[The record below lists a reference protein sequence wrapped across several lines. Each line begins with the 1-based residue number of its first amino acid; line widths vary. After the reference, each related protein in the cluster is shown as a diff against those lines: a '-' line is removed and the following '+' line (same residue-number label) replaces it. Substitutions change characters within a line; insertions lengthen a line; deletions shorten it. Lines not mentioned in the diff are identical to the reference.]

1 MHLPSPADI
10 WDLPK
15 DCVVAPLDHGGY
27 NNHLF
32 RVDVSGK
39 PAHVLRVYG
48 NHSNPR
54 LIEHEL
60 AVVLQLQRQKLPFAV
75 PAPEFTRRGEMCAT
89 VSTPDGMKLMVLL
102 PFLRGVNPTPSNLG
116 QARAVGSAI
125 AQLLNA
131 MKRVDTRGLRL
142 PPSYLMLERVH
153 PLVPEPL
160 RAMDELGTLA
170 DKTTRFQINDI
181 LERVTSEANGVWRAL
196 GAQLTHGDVIPG
208 NILTEGERVSAILDF
223 ENCASNPRAMDLA
236 GALDTWLWDVLGDAD
251 ALWRR
256 YDAVGAGF
264 TSVTRLSRDEIAAL
278 PMLILLRNA
287 SVLMHLIGRFT
298 SGLSPYIDVENWLET
313 MIQLDEWLTENNDE
327 MRARAAKW

>member
-32 RVDVSGK
+32 RVDVSGT
-39 PAHVLRVYG
+39 ATHVLRVYG

-75 PAPEFTRRGEMCAT
+75 PAPEFTLRGEMCAT
-89 VSTPDGMKLMVLL
+89 VSTPDGIKLMVLL

-116 QARAVGSAI
+116 QARAIGSAI

-170 DKTTRFQINDI
+170 NKTTRFQINDI
-181 LERVTSEANGVWRAL
+181 LERVTADANGAWRAL

-264 TSVTRLSRDEIAAL
+264 SSVIRLSRDEIAAL

-313 MIQLDEWLTENNDE
+313 MIQLDEWLTENNEE
-327 MRARAAKW
+327 MRARAAQW

>member
-1 MHLPSPADI
+1 MQLPSPAAI

-32 RVDVSGK
+32 RVDVSGQ

-89 VSTPDGMKLMVLL
+89 VPTPDGIKLMVLL
-102 PFLRGVNPTPSNLG
+102 PFLRGANPTPSSLG

-170 DKTTRFQINDI
+170 DKTTHFQINNI
-181 LERVTSEANGVWRAL
+181 LERVMSEANGAWRAI

-223 ENCASNPRAMDLA
+223 ENCANNPRAMDLA
-236 GALDTWLWDVLGDAD
+236 GALDTWLWDVLGDANALWQRFD
-251 ALWRR
+251 AL
-256 YDAVGAGF
+256 GTGF
-264 TSVTRLSRDEIAAL
+264 SSVTKLSRDEIAAL
-278 PMLILLRNA
+278 PTLILLRNA

-313 MIQLDEWLTENNDE
+313 MIQLDEWLTENKDE
-327 MRARAAKW
+327 MRARAATW

>member
-1 MHLPSPADI
+1 MHLPSPAGI

-39 PAHVLRVYG
+39 PAYVLRVYG

-60 AVVLQLQRQKLPFAV
+60 AVVLQLQRHKLQFAV
-75 PAPEFTRRGEMCAT
+75 PAPEFTRRGEICAT
-89 VSTPDGMKLMVLL
+89 VSTPDGIKLMVLL
-102 PFLRGVNPTPSNLG
+102 PYLRGANPTPSNLG
-116 QARAVGSAI
+116 QARAIGAAI

-131 MKRVDTRGLRL
+131 MKLVDTRGLRL

-153 PLVPEPL
+153 PLVTDPL

-170 DKTTRFQINDI
+170 DKATRFQINDI
-181 LERVTSEANGVWRAL
+181 LERVTSDANSAWRAL
-196 GAQLTHGDVIPG
+196 GTQLTHGDVIPG

-236 GALDTWLWDVLGDAD
+236 GALDTWLWDVLGNAD

-256 YDAVGAGF
+256 YDALGTGF
-264 TSVTRLSRDEIAAL
+264 SSVIRLSRDEIASL

-313 MIQLDEWLTENNDE
+313 MIQLDKWLTANSEE
-327 MRARAAKW
+327 MRSRAAKW